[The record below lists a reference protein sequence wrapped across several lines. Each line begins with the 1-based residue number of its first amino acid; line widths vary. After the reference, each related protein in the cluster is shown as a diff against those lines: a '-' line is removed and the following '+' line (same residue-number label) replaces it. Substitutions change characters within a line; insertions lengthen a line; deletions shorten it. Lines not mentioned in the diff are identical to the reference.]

1 MELITNDAAWFLSSS
16 GKQAFDECKN
26 LEERSVFLYSYLLRI
41 TEKNLRRTS
50 QNNIKTFLFKMA
62 FLLSNSIST
71 SNTEYSSYPAL
82 IDANKNPFIA
92 YISKV
97 QEADNTEGV
106 YCILLSI
113 LHGIANPYDNDSW
126 IYDEHLFDNDP
137 SLGDAK
143 YKVKTEELGKK
154 FIENLGGEII
164 NTTAYDIDESLRE
177 IQAEIAY
184 LFILQN
190 WRERKD
196 VK

>member
-1 MELITNDAAWFLSSS
+1 
-16 GKQAFDECKN
+16 
-26 LEERSVFLYSYLLRI
+26 
-41 TEKNLRRTS
+41 
-50 QNNIKTFLFKMA
+50 MA

-137 SLGDAK
+137 SLGDAN

-154 FIENLGGEII
+154 FIENSGGEII
-164 NTTAYDIDESLRE
+164 DTTAYDIDESLRE